1 MNKTLK
7 TAFILSIV
15 AMASIETMIVIALRF
30 YSYLSDIFSS
40 RLVGAT
46 MLISIVAAPMVLG
59 IIAFSYLKQIKDI
72 QRTERPFYIV
82 TRVLSIISIVT
93 SAVVVGI
100 LFIVFL
106 IVGSFVPDYW
116 F

>member
-1 MNKTLK
+1 MNNNLK

-15 AMASIETMIVIALRF
+15 AMASMEAMIVIALRF
-30 YSYLSDIFSS
+30 YSSFADIFSS
-40 RLVGAT
+40 RLIGAT
-46 MLISIVAAPMVLG
+46 MLIAIVAAPMVLG
-59 IIAFSYLKQIKDI
+59 IIAFSYLKQTKEI
-72 QRTERPFYIV
+72 QRTERPYYIV
-82 TRVLSIISIVT
+82 SRVLSIISIVT

-100 LFIVFL
+100 MFIVFL